1 MAPKAYLG
9 EFEQMVL
16 LAILQGG
23 EDANAY
29 EIRLELEA
37 SADRTVSKGA
47 FYTTLDRMEKKHL
60 LTWKTRVPAGGR
72 GGLPQRH
79 FRVSPTGVDELR
91 KSHHALSNLSRGL
104 NGVLG
109 MDFETP

>member
-1 MAPKAYLG
+1 MGRNSYIG

-23 EDANAY
+23 EEANALQ
-29 EIRLELEA
+29 IRQELEG

-47 FYTTLDRMEKKHL
+47 FYTTLDRLETKGWV
-60 LTWKTRVPAGGR
+60 TWESRAPTRER

-79 FRVSPTGVDELR
+79 FRVTPEGIAELR
-91 KSHHALSNLSRGL
+91 RSREALERLWRGL
-104 NGVLG
+104 DSVLSPSG
-109 MDFETP
+109 